1 MANILDKVLR
11 AGEGKRMKV
20 LAQQVAQINEL
31 APAIARLSN
40 TELAAKTAEF
50 RQRVD
55 NGEPLA
61 DLLYEAFAVAREA
74 AERTVDMRPFDVQC
88 MGGIVLFDGDI
99 AEMRTG
105 EGKTLVATMPVY
117 LRALA
122 GRGTHLV
129 TVNDY
134 LAKRDAEWMSPIYRF
149 LGLEVG
155 IIQAMM
161 EPADRRV
168 QYAADITYGTN
179 SEFGFDYLRDNMAMR
194 REHCVQRGHYYC
206 IVDEVD
212 SILVDEA
219 RTPLI
224 ISGAPEVAADTY
236 RQFARVVPR
245 LKAGEDYEV
254 DEKHRTAAVTES
266 GVAKVEKALSID
278 NLYAAS
284 NGSLVNH
291 LIQALRAEALY
302 HKDVEYVVQ
311 NGEVLIVDEFTGRI
325 LEGRRYSEGLHQAIE
340 AKERVPIKEEN
351 QTLATITL
359 QNYFRLYE
367 VLAGMTGTAKTEEDE
382 FQQIYGLSVVQIPTN
397 VPMIRDDRDD
407 YVFKTT
413 KEKHNAVVED
423 IVERYQKGQPV
434 LVGTVSVE
442 VSELLHELLERKGV
456 PHNVLN
462 AKYHEK
468 EAEIIKD
475 AGKHG
480 AVTIATNMA
489 GRGVDIKLGGELNEE
504 VLADVIR
511 VLEKAGVAEPY
522 DLSNDARRVELEKLS
537 EEDYGIYSESIHT
550 FINYLEDMKRVRA
563 LGGLH
568 VIGSERHEARR
579 IDNQLRGRAARQG
592 DPGSSRFYL
601 SLEDELMRLFGGGQ
615 MEALMTRMKVDPSLP
630 IESRLLG
637 RMVEQAQE
645 RVEGN
650 NFDVRKHLL
659 EYDDVLNS
667 QRKRIYAER
676 DRAFQKEDLHDD
688 VVEILRTEL
697 NVRIPKALADEEGPW
712 KLLGYLEEVQPS
724 MNFETEG
731 IRAPSYTLRLMVEQL
746 RATLPENPEDHEI
759 RNSLLEIA
767 ELSLRAENEHILKS
781 TRILL
786 DKTEE
791 TVDEI
796 NRERLDTIDTFFEG
810 LEDARDD
817 EELAQRRPQELLEE
831 LSNLTRTQL
840 RLSSEELRA
849 LPEADRVVK
858 EKIRG
863 QVTRAL
869 SMLAITRTIGSV
881 ERRLDESLNL
891 KPTDLQDL
899 DWEDIADGILT
910 QVNATLEKRT
920 ESLLSPQG
928 QLTGNIDAVLARAQ
942 SSGADENRLVDLLM
956 NMSRGTRMAI
966 DSRTHQRGMKH
977 VILVNYIFHAAR
989 LIQDRPVNEI
999 TRDVLEHLEM
1009 IQQRLETVWGRI
1021 EFERFRLSGA
1031 TMQNLDPQIKNA
1043 LRTEIG
1049 DASFAEIEDAH
1060 PDALTAETREK
1071 LEVILGRRTQNQIHR
1086 HILLSVISELWVDYL
1101 TRVDALRVSIGL
1113 EAFAQRDPL
1122 VQYKGQASEMFR
1134 ALLSDIRAGVI
1145 SRMFLFQPRRPGGQ
1159 AADRPATDST
1169 PTVKTESSEVSVEK
1183 KKKRKRH

>member
-50 RQRVD
+50 RQRLD
-55 NGEPLA
+55 NGEPLE
-61 DLLYEAFAVAREA
+61 DLLFESFAVAREA

-122 GRGTHLV
+122 GKGTHLV

-134 LAKRDAEWMSPIYRF
+134 LAKRDADWMSPVYRF

-155 IIQAMM
+155 VIQAMM
-161 EPADRRV
+161 EPTDRRV

-397 VPMIRDDRDD
+397 VPMVRDDRDD

-413 KEKHNAVVED
+413 KEKHGAVVED

-489 GRGVDIKLGGELNEE
+489 GRGVDIKLDPE
-504 VLADVIR
+504 
-511 VLEKAGVAEPY
+511 
-522 DLSNDARRVELEKLS
+522 
-537 EEDYGIYSESIHT
+537 
-550 FINYLEDMKRVRA
+550 A
-563 LGGLH
+563 LGAGGLY
-568 VIGSERHEARR
+568 VLGTERHESRR
-579 IDNQLRGRAARQG
+579 IDNQLRGRSGRQG
-592 DPGSSRFYL
+592 DPGESRFYL
-601 SLEDELMRLFGGGQ
+601 AAEDELIRLFAGD
-615 MEALMTRMKVDPSLP
+615 RMYRILDRLGPEEGMP
-630 IESRLLG
+630 IEARLLSSV
-637 RMVEQAQE
+637 VEKAQKKVE
-645 RVEGN
+645 ELNFLRRKNVLKYDEVMNEQRRVVYDQRQRILKGEDFGEQVHDMIAEIVEGT
-650 NFDVRKHLL
+650 VREHLG
-659 EYDDVLNS
+659 DA
-667 QRKRIYAER
+667 QYAEEW
-676 DRAFQKEDLHDD
+676 DVDALLVGLRAVYDCTIEKDEIDTEDGDIED
-688 VVEILRTEL
+688 VVELAVED
-697 NVRIPKALADEEGPW
+697 ALEQYEERE
-712 KLLGYLEEVQPS
+712 KLLGEQQIRDVERAVMLEIIDGRWKDHLLDMDYLQ
-724 MNFETEG
+724 EG
-731 IRAPSYTLRLMVEQL
+731 I
-746 RATLPENPEDHEI
+746 H
-759 RNSLLEIA
+759 
-767 ELSLRAENEHILKS
+767 
-781 TRILL
+781 
-786 DKTEE
+786 
-791 TVDEI
+791 
-796 NRERLDTIDTFFEG
+796 
-810 LEDARDD
+810 
-817 EELAQRRPQELLEE
+817 
-831 LSNLTRTQL
+831 
-840 RLSSEELRA
+840 LRA
-849 LPEADRVVK
+849 L
-858 EKIRG
+858 G
-863 QVTRAL
+863 
-869 SMLAITRTIGSV
+869 
-881 ERRLDESLNL
+881 
-891 KPTDLQDL
+891 
-899 DWEDIADGILT
+899 
-910 QVNATLEKRT
+910 
-920 ESLLSPQG
+920 
-928 QLTGNIDAVLARAQ
+928 
-942 SSGADENRLVDLLM
+942 
-956 NMSRGTRMAI
+956 
-966 DSRTHQRGMKH
+966 
-977 VILVNYIFHAAR
+977 
-989 LIQDRPVNEI
+989 
-999 TRDVLEHLEM
+999 
-1009 IQQRLETVWGRI
+1009 
-1021 EFERFRLSGA
+1021 
-1031 TMQNLDPQIKNA
+1031 
-1043 LRTEIG
+1043 
-1049 DASFAEIEDAH
+1049 
-1060 PDALTAETREK
+1060 
-1071 LEVILGRRTQNQIHR
+1071 
-1086 HILLSVISELWVDYL
+1086 
-1101 TRVDALRVSIGL
+1101 
-1113 EAFAQRDPL
+1113 QRDPL
-1122 VQYKGQASEMFR
+1122 VEYKNEGY
-1134 ALLSDIRAGVI
+1134 V
-1145 SRMFLFQPRRPGGQ
+1145 LFQDMLESAKRNTVTTLMKNRPEDLAVFTAITFDQPVQMFNYTSGDDLAYQTSFTEAAMAGGEVVGESPPGTAPAVEAGTGQRRFQEAQ
-1159 AADRPATDST
+1159 AAGGGVA
-1169 PTVKTESSEVSVEK
+1169 VKQRVVEQKIGRNDPCWCGSGK
-1183 KKKRKRH
+1183 KYKKCHGA